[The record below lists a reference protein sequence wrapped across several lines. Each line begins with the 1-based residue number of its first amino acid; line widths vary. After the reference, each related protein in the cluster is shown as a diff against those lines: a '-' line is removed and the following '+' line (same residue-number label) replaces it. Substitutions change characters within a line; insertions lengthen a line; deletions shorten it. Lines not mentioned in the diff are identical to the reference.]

1 MHASA
6 LALEALWIAI
16 SVVTLAI
23 RAFDEGRRL
32 IWPSPTKA
40 VASFQ
45 NTVVSVAAAGVSVH
59 RSTASAA
66 GRSGGHEGLCS
77 FQALHGSCQHL
88 QCGKETEEPSLLA
101 GNFIGARRRRARLS
115 PLHPMQ
121 AYIAAAS
128 LGQEAEGH

>member
-1 MHASA
+1 MIVS
-6 LALEALWIAI
+6 
-16 SVVTLAI
+16 
-23 RAFDEGRRL
+23 
-32 IWPSPTKA
+32 TKA

-88 QCGKETEEPSLLA
+88 QCGKETEEPSWLLA
-101 GNFIGARRRRARLS
+101 ACNFIGARRRRARLS

>member
-1 MHASA
+1 MIVS
-6 LALEALWIAI
+6 
-16 SVVTLAI
+16 
-23 RAFDEGRRL
+23 
-32 IWPSPTKA
+32 TKA

-88 QCGKETEEPSLLA
+88 QCGKETEEPSLLTEESSA
-101 GNFIGARRRRARLS
+101 
-115 PLHPMQ
+115 
-121 AYIAAAS
+121 IASASSDAACVLECAKFHKMS
-128 LGQEAEGH
+128 HTFDTKCRIVS

>member
-1 MHASA
+1 MIVS
-6 LALEALWIAI
+6 
-16 SVVTLAI
+16 
-23 RAFDEGRRL
+23 
-32 IWPSPTKA
+32 TKA

-88 QCGKETEEPSLLA
+88 QCGKETEEPSCLLA
-101 GNFIGARRRRARLS
+101 ACNFIGARRRRARLS

-128 LGQEAEGH
+128 LLGQEAEGH

>member
-1 MHASA
+1 MIVS
-6 LALEALWIAI
+6 
-16 SVVTLAI
+16 
-23 RAFDEGRRL
+23 
-32 IWPSPTKA
+32 TKA

-88 QCGKETEEPSLLA
+88 QCGKETEEPSLLP

-128 LGQEAEGH
+128 LLGQEAEGH

>member
-1 MHASA
+1 MIVS
-6 LALEALWIAI
+6 
-16 SVVTLAI
+16 
-23 RAFDEGRRL
+23 
-32 IWPSPTKA
+32 TKA

-88 QCGKETEEPSLLA
+88 QCGKETEGPSWLLA

-128 LGQEAEGH
+128 LLGQEAEGH

>member
-1 MHASA
+1 MVS
-6 LALEALWIAI
+6 
-16 SVVTLAI
+16 
-23 RAFDEGRRL
+23 
-32 IWPSPTKA
+32 TKA

-45 NTVVSVAAAGVSVH
+45 NTVVSVAAAAGVSVH

-88 QCGKETEEPSLLA
+88 QCGKETEEPSCLLA
-101 GNFIGARRRRARLS
+101 ACNFIGARRRRARLS

>member
-1 MHASA
+1 MIVS
-6 LALEALWIAI
+6 
-16 SVVTLAI
+16 
-23 RAFDEGRRL
+23 
-32 IWPSPTKA
+32 TKA

-88 QCGKETEEPSLLA
+88 QCGKETEEPSWLLAA

-128 LGQEAEGH
+128 LLGQEAEGH